1 MAGGSPT
8 AKRIV
13 VYRNGDPFS
22 PGRQLVVTQRRFPT
36 LETFFSEVTSA
47 VQAPLAVRALY
58 TPCHGHPVTDLADL
72 QNGGQYVAAGF
83 EQFRKLQNGDLLSPP
98 FSLKLSQ
105 AASEDWETVLK
116 LLTKKAKLQSGAVCK
131 LCTLEGLPLS
141 AREALVSGHY
151 YVAVGEEEFKALPY
165 VELLVPSPSL
175 PRGCWHPPDPKSG
188 LYKQRKPILLQGH
201 ERSITQIKYN
211 REGDLLF
218 TVAKDPI
225 VNVWYSVNGERLGTY
240 MGHTGAVWCV
250 DADWDTKHVLTGSAD
265 NSCRLWDC
273 ETGKQLAL
281 LKTNSA
287 VRTCGFDF
295 GGNIIMF
302 STDKQMGYQ
311 CFVSFFDLRDPS
323 QIDNNEPYMK
333 IPCNDSKITSAV
345 WGPLGECIIAGHES
359 GELNQYSAKSGEV
372 LVNVKE
378 HSRQINDI
386 QLSRDM
392 TMFVTASKDNTAKLF
407 DSTTLEHQ
415 KTFRTERPVNSAAL
429 SPNYDHV
436 VLGGGQEA
444 MDVTTTSTRIG
455 KFEARFFHL
464 AFEEEFGRVKGHFG
478 PINSVAFHPDGKS
491 YSSGGEDGYVRIHYF
506 DSQYFEFEF
515 EA

>member
-1 MAGGSPT
+1 MPSGG
-8 AKRIV
+8 
-13 VYRNGDPFS
+13 
-22 PGRQLVVTQRRFPT
+22 
-36 LETFFSEVTSA
+36 LEI
-47 VQAPLAVRALY
+47 
-58 TPCHGHPVTDLADL
+58 H
-72 QNGGQYVAAGF
+72 
-83 EQFRKLQNGDLLSPP
+83 
-98 FSLKLSQ
+98 
-105 AASEDWETVLK
+105 
-116 LLTKKAKLQSGAVCK
+116 
-131 LCTLEGLPLS
+131 
-141 AREALVSGHY
+141 
-151 YVAVGEEEFKALPY
+151 
-165 VELLVPSPSL
+165 
-175 PRGCWHPPDPKSG
+175 RG
-188 LYKQRKPILLQGH
+188 KPILLQGH

-323 QIDNNEPYMK
+323 QIDSNEPYMK

-506 DSQYFEFEF
+506 DPQYFEFEF

>member
-1 MAGGSPT
+1 MVRDWAPT
-8 AKRIV
+8 WAIPELCGVWTRTGTPSMSSLAQLTTAV
-13 VYRNGDPFS
+13 VSGTVK
-22 PGRQLVVTQRRFPT
+22 Q
-36 LETFFSEVTSA
+36 E
-47 VQAPLAVRALY
+47 
-58 TPCHGHPVTDLADL
+58 
-72 QNGGQYVAAGF
+72 AAGPAQD
-83 EQFRKLQNGDLLSPP
+83 QFSSP
-98 FSLKLSQ
+98 
-105 AASEDWETVLK
+105 
-116 LLTKKAKLQSGAVCK
+116 
-131 LCTLEGLPLS
+131 
-141 AREALVSGHY
+141 
-151 YVAVGEEEFKALPY
+151 
-165 VELLVPSPSL
+165 
-175 PRGCWHPPDPKSG
+175 
-188 LYKQRKPILLQGH
+188 
-201 ERSITQIKYN
+201 
-211 REGDLLF
+211 
-218 TVAKDPI
+218 
-225 VNVWYSVNGERLGTY
+225 
-240 MGHTGAVWCV
+240 
-250 DADWDTKHVLTGSAD
+250 
-265 NSCRLWDC
+265 
-273 ETGKQLAL
+273 
-281 LKTNSA
+281 
-287 VRTCGFDF
+287 TCGFDF

-323 QIDNNEPYMK
+323 QIDSNEPYMR

-345 WGPLGECIIAGHES
+345 WGPLGECIIAGHEG

-464 AFEEEFGRVKGHFG
+464 AFEEEFEESRVTSDLSTVLPSILMARATAVAAKMVTSASTTSTHSTLNLSLKLNKPDLWEFPVGSVVRRLHFHYRGTGDLQASPCGHT
-478 PINSVAFHPDGKS
+478 HTKKPDL
-491 YSSGGEDGYVRIHYF
+491 HL
-506 DSQYFEFEF
+506 SQGHRSFWTL
-515 EA
+515 

>member
-1 MAGGSPT
+1 M
-8 AKRIV
+8 
-13 VYRNGDPFS
+13 
-22 PGRQLVVTQRRFPT
+22 
-36 LETFFSEVTSA
+36 
-47 VQAPLAVRALY
+47 
-58 TPCHGHPVTDLADL
+58 
-72 QNGGQYVAAGF
+72 
-83 EQFRKLQNGDLLSPP
+83 
-98 FSLKLSQ
+98 
-105 AASEDWETVLK
+105 
-116 LLTKKAKLQSGAVCK
+116 
-131 LCTLEGLPLS
+131 
-141 AREALVSGHY
+141 
-151 YVAVGEEEFKALPY
+151 
-165 VELLVPSPSL
+165 
-175 PRGCWHPPDPKSG
+175 
-188 LYKQRKPILLQGH
+188 KPILLQGH

-273 ETGKQLAL
+273 ETD
-281 LKTNSA
+281 S
-287 VRTCGFDF
+287 
-295 GGNIIMF
+295 
-302 STDKQMGYQ
+302 
-311 CFVSFFDLRDPS
+311 
-323 QIDNNEPYMK
+323 NEPYMR

-345 WGPLGECIIAGHES
+345 WGPLGECIIAGHEG

-506 DSQYFEFEF
+506 DPQYFEFEF